1 MIYKEL
7 LHMHIIVDEK
17 RHMRHNSPPI

>member
-7 LHMHIIVDEK
+7 LHV
-17 RHMRHNSPPI
+17 